1 VSSRRKL
8 LTAYRSRLT
17 FKYMKEAVEK
27 LVKALVGN
35 ADAVEVS
42 EKAGDSANTTVISVK
57 VGEGDMGRIIGREGR
72 TIKAIRSLLYAAS
85 QKQRRRF
92 VLEVVE

>member
-1 VSSRRKL
+1 
-8 LTAYRSRLT
+8 
-17 FKYMKEAVEK
+17 MKEAVEK
-27 LVKALVGN
+27 LVKALVGSG

-42 EKAGDSANTTVISVK
+42 EKPGDSASTTVIVVK